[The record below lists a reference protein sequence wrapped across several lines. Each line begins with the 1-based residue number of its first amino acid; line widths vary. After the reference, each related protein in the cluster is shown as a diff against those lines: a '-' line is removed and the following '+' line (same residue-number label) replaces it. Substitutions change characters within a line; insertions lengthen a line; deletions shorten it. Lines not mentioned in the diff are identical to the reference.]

1 MKKGFFSSSS
11 FQSKEKIP
19 TTARCGLCGLYK
31 HCLSP
36 KMPPTGKGKRKILFV
51 AEAPGEQEDKK
62 NTQLIGRAGQLLRRY
77 LRKMGVDLD
86 KDCWKTNAVICRRE
100 ENQTPDDDMIKA
112 CRPNLMK
119 TIKRYQPNVIVL
131 LGKVSIKSL
140 MPILWKNDDG
150 IVSKWAGYCI
160 PCHNPNAWII
170 PTFHPSYI
178 LRRND
183 KVLNRIFEKHLK
195 MAIKKSKAK
204 PWKKVPDYESQI
216 DVIMN
221 PSEAAKEIYKMI
233 SQGGPVAFDYEANCL
248 KPEGEGTKIV
258 SCSICHKGK
267 KTIAYPWQGE
277 VKHATDILLKSSMP
291 KIASNIKFE
300 DRWTRAKMGHPVK
313 NWWWDTMIA
322 AHVLDNSPKVT
333 GLKFQAFVLLGA
345 ESYDDIVAPFLKS
358 VKNSR
363 FNRIHEVDLKDLLL
377 YNGLDSLLEYKVAMK
392 QMKLFENRR
401 EVKNG

>member
-1 MKKGFFSSSS
+1 MNRHHPLANCEECPLFERDAFCPSSGP
-11 FQSKEKIP
+11 EKADLVIV
-19 TTARCGLCGLYK
+19 G
-31 HCLSP
+31 
-36 KMPPTGKGKRKILFV
+36 
-51 AEAPGEQEDKK
+51 EAPGRNEVRQQEPF
-62 NTQLIGRAGQLLRRY
+62 IGASGQLLNMILENYDYKRE
-77 LRKMGVDLD
+77 DIFI
-86 KDCWKTNAVICRRE
+86 TNTVLCQPEDNANPPAAAV
-100 ENQTPDDDMIKA
+100 KA
-112 CRPNLMK
+112 CRERLHGEVQHREPSTLMAMGNFAA
-119 TIKRYQPNVIVL
+119 RSVL
-131 LGKVSIKSL
+131 QTSTGITALRAGPPKVSSDY
-140 MPILWKNDDG
+140 PG
-150 IVSKWAGYCI
+150 IR
-160 PCHNPNAWII
+160 II